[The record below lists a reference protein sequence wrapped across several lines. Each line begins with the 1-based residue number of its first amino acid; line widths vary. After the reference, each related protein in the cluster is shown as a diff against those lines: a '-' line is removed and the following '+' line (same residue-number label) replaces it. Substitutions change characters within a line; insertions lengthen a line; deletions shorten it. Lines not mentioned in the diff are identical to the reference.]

1 MLRQLDQRI
10 CHGLTITLEWEPD
23 TDRLLVSCEDDRSPD
38 EPPLCYL
45 VAPADARR
53 AFIHPFAYA
62 PQRTEVLEKADT
74 PFRRRSPVA
83 DASVVRAHETR

>member
-23 TDRLLVSCEDDRSPD
+23 TDRLLVWCEDDRSPD
-38 EPPLCYL
+38 RPALCYS
-45 VAPADARR
+45 VAPSDARQ
-53 AFIHPFAYA
+53 AFLHPFAYA
-62 PQRTEVLEKADT
+62 PQRMDVSEKADT
-74 PFRRRSPVA
+74 PFRQGCPVA